1 MRRLGLI
8 GGVSWES
15 TSIYYSLLN
24 QGIQRRLGG
33 NNAADC
39 LIHSFN
45 FQQIVS
51 LQEAGDWPQI
61 GQLVLQAARNLEQAG
76 ATALLLCSNSI
87 HKVAPQLEAQLPI
100 PLINIIDVVGEHAKA
115 QGWQTLGLLGTR
127 FTMREGFYQQRLQQL
142 HGIAVRLPDE
152 REQQILHQVIIHEL
166 CRGQVLD
173 ASEAELLHLM
183 DNLVDGG
190 VDALLL
196 GCTELAMLMRE
207 QGHHVPLLDATALHV
222 EAAID
227 WALGG

>member
-1 MRRLGLI
+1 MRRLGLV

-24 QGIQRRLGG
+24 QGIQQRLGG

-61 GQLVLQAARNLEQAG
+61 GQLVLQAAHNLERAG

-87 HKVAPQLEAQLPI
+87 HKVAPLLEAQLAI

-227 WALGG
+227 WALG